1 MTKHNRFP
9 SEVRQRAVAIVL
21 VNQNIYNSK
30 WAAICAIAPK
40 IGCTP
45 DALRIWLSQQEPED
59 DGQDMAGIARYDN
72 PYSSMPLDVAT
83 AKKSSPLYGNS
94 QSFPERKH
102 GQAKV

>member
-1 MTKHNRFP
+1 MTKHNQFP
-9 SEVRQRAVAIVL
+9 SEVRQRAVGIVL

-45 DALRIWLSQQEPED
+45 DALRIWLSQQEPAD

-94 QSFPERKH
+94 QSLS
-102 GQAKV
+102 